1 MRIRPRGSGWRGAGS
16 GGAGSGGALAI
27 SPALVARVALGAFGV
42 WVASIGLRALL
53 RGHPFAANAPVGRW
67 LIGGVLAHDA
77 VIAPTVFVL
86 GAITSRL
93 AGPRVRRMLGAILLI
108 GGSVLIVGL
117 PDVLRKGHNAN
128 PTVTPLN
135 YPRNLLIVLLA
146 VVGGVVLTT
155 VVPALRR
162 RRRARRVAEPVE
174 PVDAVEQAEPVEPPE
189 PVGLPEPIEPAEAD
203 DADPDSDPDPE
214 PSSKAAIP
222 PAEADKAEA

>member
-1 MRIRPRGSGWRGAGS
+1 MRIRPRGSGS

-42 WVASIGLRALL
+42 WVASIGFRALL

-93 AGPRVRRMLGAILLI
+93 AGPRVRQMLGAILLI

-155 VVPALRR
+155 VVPALRK

-203 DADPDSDPDPE
+203 GADPHSDPDPE

-222 PAEADKAEA
+222 PAEADTAGA